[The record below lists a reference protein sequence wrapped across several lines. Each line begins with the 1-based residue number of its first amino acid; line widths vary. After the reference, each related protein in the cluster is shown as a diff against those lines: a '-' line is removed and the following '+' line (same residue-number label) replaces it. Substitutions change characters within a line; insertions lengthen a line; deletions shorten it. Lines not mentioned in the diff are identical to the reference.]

1 MAKYRL
7 LPLMIAM
14 ASSGHL
20 YAQDAPYREEASN
33 TAPLEEVIVR
43 GVRQAE
49 LNARERERNKDAFS
63 SIIATDDVGDFADQN
78 VAESLQRLPGI
89 TLQKTEGEGRFVT
102 VRGLGPGFVSVSM
115 NGNELASAGEDS
127 RAVALDA
134 LPSDILSSIEVI
146 KALTPDMDLNS
157 IGGTVNVNTISAF
170 ERKTD
175 SVTLKAQGNY
185 QSYKEELNPKVS
197 LSGSHLFASNTIGV
211 GYSLSYEDRSTVVY
225 QVQHHADSLPRYVT
239 PDVAA
244 LPEDYQGDTL
254 LIPFRY
260 EARQEDAE
268 RTRTSGSLDLGYR
281 PDEDSEYFAKF
292 SYTKYDD
299 LDTALREYYRFGQA
313 GPGDIVYTNAS
324 NGLFGLVD
332 TDLQQQFFIQDGTSE
347 TTAISFGGENHF
359 SNDWS
364 IQYSYAYSLG
374 EWTKPDGRRV
384 QFRARDL
391 PMVGVAGPGY
401 IYGEVVSPD
410 VLEALTGASSLPQ
423 SGGYGGLNGYL
434 EGSRLQEN
442 LLYDNIFIEDSF
454 REDELNQ
461 IKIDLT
467 KAFSD
472 SDYLNYIKLGVTAK
486 ERQRDRNKDRWSV
499 VPGDY
504 TNGCEG
510 DEECLQLAGA
520 RLGDFA
526 TFTPAHPDIQHD
538 FITFEEAEHLL
549 AVTAPI
555 AKYTDPLRTGQDSVK
570 DDYTLSEDTAAA
582 YVMAEFQLSE
592 NSSLIAGVRWE
603 DTEFSSTGNLSIR
616 NDRFEVAND
625 ATVLD
630 IAVPMEGASSN
641 YDDFFP
647 SLHYRYEPREDILLR
662 ASLWTSFTRPSF
674 NEARAFAYFSGRIE
688 VCNNIPGSPD
698 YGECSDQPT
707 DIGAQSLEDLSAA
720 SKKFY
725 VSPDNVINLGNPT
738 LTAMT
743 STNFDAS
750 ISWYASEDLY
760 LQAALFYKDIA
771 DFIVSV
777 SGVQSSFEDMPVTIP
792 VDQISEFYFPEN
804 QIYNDVNLTTNGDS
818 ATVYG
823 IELSYSQYFP
833 TGLFVQSN
841 MTLIDSE
848 ANVGDTIRT
857 EEIQLPNQAD
867 TTVNLTVGWE
877 NDDFS
882 LRLISNYRSK
892 VLERIGSCSAADIA
906 ADQSSA
912 YPQNCAV
919 WADVYHDDT
928 FGLDFKATY
937 QVNDNIKLYFD
948 AINLTEDKSFKYFQG
963 NNYSRGNMLFESE
976 DFGTSYQMGI
986 NVKFM

>member
-1 MAKYRL
+1 MSKYRL

-20 YAQDAPYREEASN
+20 YAQDAPPSADSGQTEN
-33 TAPLEEVIVR
+33 LEEVIVK

-89 TLQKTEGEGRFVT
+89 TLQKSEGEGKFVT

-115 NGNELASAGEDS
+115 NGNELASAGADS
-127 RAVALDA
+127 RAVALDS

-170 ERKTD
+170 DRKKDTV
-175 SVTLKAQGNY
+175 SLKVQGNY
-185 QSYKEELNPKVS
+185 QSYKEEINPKVS
-197 LSGSHLFASNTIGV
+197 LSGSHLFADDTIGV
-211 GYSLSYEDRSTVVY
+211 GYSLSHEDRSSVVY
-225 QVQHHADSLPRYVT
+225 QVQHHSDSLPRYVT
-239 PDVAA
+239 PDVST

-268 RTRTSGSLDLGYR
+268 RTRSSGSLDLGFR
-281 PDEDSEYFAKF
+281 PNENSEYYAKF

-313 GPGDIVYTNAS
+313 GSGDIVHTDSAS
-324 NGLFGLVD
+324 GLFGLVD

-347 TTAISFGGENHF
+347 TTAMSFGGENNF
-359 SNDWS
+359 GDGWTVD
-364 IQYSYAYSLG
+364 YSYAYSLG

-391 PMVGVAGPGY
+391 PMLGVAGPGY
-401 IYGEVVSPD
+401 IQGQVVAPD
-410 VLEALTGASSLPQ
+410 VLEALTGSSSLPQ
-423 SGGYGGLNGYL
+423 SGGYGGLNGYQD
-434 EGSRLQEN
+434 GQRLQEN

-461 IKIDLT
+461 VKLDL
-467 KAFSD
+467 KKEFAD
-472 SDYLNYIKLGVTAK
+472 SDFLNYIKFGVTAK

-499 VPGDY
+499 VPGDF

-510 DEECLQLAGA
+510 DEECLQFAGG

-538 FITFEEAEHLL
+538 FITLDAAEYLL
-549 AVTAPI
+549 DVTTPI

-582 YVMAEFQLSE
+582 YFMGEFQISD
-592 NSSLIAGVRWE
+592 NSSLIAGVRWAQ
-603 DTEFSSTGNLSIR
+603 TEFSSTGNLSIR
-616 NDRFEVAND
+616 NDRFEVANE

-630 IAVPMEGASSN
+630 IAVPMEGASSK

-647 SLHYRYEPREDILLR
+647 SLHYRYEPREDILVR

-674 NEARAFAYFSGRIE
+674 NQARAYASFDGRVE
-688 VCNNIPGSPD
+688 VCNDIVDSPN
-698 YGECSDQPT
+698 YGECSDSPT
-707 DIGAQSLEDLSAA
+707 DIGAQSLDDLSA
-720 SKKFY
+720 SSQNFY

-743 STNFDAS
+743 STNFDTS

-760 LQAALFYKDIA
+760 VQAAFFYKDIA
-771 DFIVSV
+771 DFIVDV

-792 VDQISEFYFPEN
+792 VDQISEFYFAPN
-804 QIYNDVNLTTNGDS
+804 QVYNDVNLTTNGEN
-818 ATVYG
+818 AKVYG

-833 TGLFVQSN
+833 LGLFVQSN

-848 ANVGDTIRT
+848 ANVGDTIRA

-892 VLERIGSCSAADIA
+892 VLERIGSCSKADIA
-906 ADQSSA
+906 ADTGAA
-912 YPQNCAV
+912 YPENCAD
-919 WADVYHDDT
+919 WADVYDDDT

-937 QVNDNIKLYFD
+937 QVTDDIKLYFD
-948 AINLTEDKSFKYFQG
+948 AINLTEDKSFKYFRG
-963 NNYSRGNMLFESE
+963 NQYSRGNMLFESE
-976 DFGTSYQMGI
+976 DYGTSYQVGI